1 MVFAHHRS
9 YGQVFNKNLK
19 AMRNLTFLFFLF
31 TFEIAFAQVQLRQGA
46 FFNPEQSKVEME
58 HLASLYNSKSD
69 WQKRAKAIKK
79 GIIEGAEVKTIKP
92 NKKINA
98 TIHSKKNMDGY
109 TIENVFFESLPGV
122 YVSGNLYKPL
132 HVSGKIPAVLAPHGH
147 GKDPRFGEATQKRCA
162 TMARMGA
169 VVFTYDMIGYAD
181 MQQCDHKIAPAL
193 KMQIINSIRS
203 LDFLS
208 QQPEVDKNKIAVSG
222 ESGGGTQTF
231 ILAALDNRVAV
242 SVPVVMVSN
251 YFFGG
256 CTCESGMP
264 IHVRPDHATTNV
276 EIAACFAP
284 KPMLLVSDGED
295 WTKFTPDLEFPH
307 IQRIYDFFD
316 AKSNVENV
324 HLPLEK
330 HDYGPS
336 KRKAAYAFLAKN
348 LGLDLNMADET
359 KSPVLPKEDLT
370 VFNAQNPLPTNALK
384 GNDAIISLLKTIK

>member
-1 MVFAHHRS
+1 MKKLIF
-9 YGQVFNKNLK
+9 
-19 AMRNLTFLFFLF
+19 TILFC
-31 TFEIAFAQVQLRQGA
+31 IMGGAFVQAQLRQGA
-46 FFNPEQSKVEME
+46 FFTPEQSKVEIE
-58 HLASLYNSKSD
+58 HLASLYSSKSD
-69 WQKRAKAIKK
+69 WQKRAKVIRN
-79 GIIEGAEVKTIKP
+79 GIREGAEVTSIKP
-92 NKKINA
+92 NQKIKA
-98 TIHSKKNMDGY
+98 TIHNKKSLDGY
-109 TIENVFFESLPGV
+109 TVENVFFESLHGI
-122 YVSGNLYKPL
+122 YVSGNLYKPTKS
-132 HVSGKIPAVLAPHGH
+132 SGKIPAVLAPHGH

-181 MQQCDHKIAPAL
+181 LQQCDHKIAPAL
-193 KMQIINSIRS
+193 KLQIINSIRA

-208 QQPEVDKNKIAVSG
+208 QLPEVDKNKIAVSG

-231 ILAALDNRVAV
+231 LLAALDNRVAV

-264 IHVRPDHATTNV
+264 IHVRPEHATTNV

-284 KPMLLVSDGED
+284 KPMLLVSDGDD

-307 IQRIYDFFD
+307 IQRIYSFFD
-316 AKSNVENV
+316 AKDKVKNV

-336 KRKAAYAFLAKN
+336 KRKAAYDFLVKN
-348 LGLDLNMADET
+348 LGLDISMADES
-359 KSPVLPKEDLT
+359 KSQVLAREELT
-370 VFNAQNPLPTNALK
+370 VFNKEYPLPANALK
-384 GNDAIISLLKTIK
+384 GNDAVISLLKTIK

>member
-1 MVFAHHRS
+1 MKKLV
-9 YGQVFNKNLK
+9 L
-19 AMRNLTFLFFLF
+19 LIFLCI
-31 TFEIAFAQVQLRQGA
+31 TKVSFAQTNLRQGA
-46 FFNPEQSKVEME
+46 FFTPEQSKAEME

-79 GIIEGAEVKTIKP
+79 GIREGAEVTSLKP

-98 TIHSKKNMDGY
+98 TIHSKKMMDGY
-109 TIENVFFESLPGV
+109 TVENVFFESLPGV
-122 YVSGNLYKPL
+122 YVSGNMYKPTQF
-132 HVSGKIPAVLAPHGH
+132 SGKIAAVLAPHGH

-181 MQQCDHKIAPAL
+181 MQQCDHKIAPAFKL
-193 KMQIINSIRS
+193 QIINSTRA

-208 QQPEVDKNKIAVSG
+208 QLPEVDKNKIAVSG

-231 ILAALDNRVAV
+231 VLAALDNRVAV

-284 KPMLLVSDGED
+284 KPMLLVSDGDD

-307 IQRIYDFFD
+307 IQRIYSFFD
-316 AKSNVENV
+316 AKDKVENV

-348 LGLDLNMADET
+348 LGLNINMADET
-359 KSPVLPKEDLT
+359 KNKVLSQEDLK
-370 VFNAQNPLPTNALK
+370 VFNADNPLPANALK

>member
-1 MVFAHHRS
+1 M
-9 YGQVFNKNLK
+9 KKLI
-19 AMRNLTFLFFLF
+19 LLIFLFS
-31 TFEIAFAQVQLRQGA
+31 AKVSFAQVQLRQGA
-46 FFNPEQSKVEME
+46 FFTPEQSKVEME
-58 HLASLYNSKSD
+58 HLASLYSSKSD

-79 GIIEGAEVKTIKP
+79 GIQQGAEVKSIKP

-98 TIHSKKNMDGY
+98 TIHSKKMMDGY

-132 HVSGKIPAVLAPHGH
+132 YFSRKVPAVLAPHGH

-169 VVFTYDMIGYAD
+169 VVFAYDMIGYGD

-193 KMQIINSIRS
+193 KMQVINSIRS

-231 ILAALDNRVAV
+231 VLAALDNRVTV

-264 IHVRPDHATTNV
+264 IHVRPEHATTNV

-284 KPMLLVSDGED
+284 KPMLLVSDGDD

-307 IQRIYDFFD
+307 IQRIYSFFD
-316 AKSNVENV
+316 AKDMVENV

-348 LGLDLNMADET
+348 LGLDINMSNEA
-359 KSPVLPKEDLT
+359 KSSVLPMEDLK
-370 VFNAQNPLPTNALK
+370 VFNADNPLPSNALK
-384 GNDAIISLLKTIK
+384 GNEAIISILNTIK

>member
-1 MVFAHHRS
+1 M
-9 YGQVFNKNLK
+9 KKLI
-19 AMRNLTFLFFLF
+19 LLIFLCI
-31 TFEIAFAQVQLRQGA
+31 TKVSFAQTNLRQGA
-46 FFNPEQSKVEME
+46 FFTPEQSKVEME
-58 HLASLYNSKSD
+58 HLASLYSSKSD

-79 GIIEGAEVKTIKP
+79 GIREGAEVTSIKP

-98 TIHSKKNMDGY
+98 TIHSKKKMDGY
-109 TIENVFFESLPGV
+109 TVENVFFESLPGV
-122 YVSGNLYKPL
+122 YVSGNLYKPAQF
-132 HVSGKIPAVLAPHGH
+132 SGKIPAVLAPHGH

-181 MQQCDHKIAPAL
+181 MQQCDHKIPTAL
-193 KMQIINSIRS
+193 KMQVINSIRA
-203 LDFLS
+203 LDFLN
-208 QQPEVDKNKIAVSG
+208 QLPEVDKAKIAVSG

-231 ILAALDNRVAV
+231 ILAALDNRLAV

-284 KPMLLVSDGED
+284 KPMLLVSDGDD

-307 IQRIYDFFD
+307 IQRIYSFFD
-316 AKSNVENV
+316 AKDKVENV

-336 KRKAAYAFLAKN
+336 KRKAAYDFLAKN
-348 LGLDLNMADET
+348 LGLDISMADES
-359 KSPVLPKEDLT
+359 KSKILTREELT
-370 VFNAQNPLPTNALK
+370 VFNIENPLPKNALK

>member
-1 MVFAHHRS
+1 M
-9 YGQVFNKNLK
+9 KK
-19 AMRNLTFLFFLF
+19 LFVLIFMF
-31 TFEIAFAQVQLRQGA
+31 SVEITFAQVQLRQGA
-46 FFNPEQSKVEME
+46 FFTPEQSKVEME
-58 HLASLYNSKSD
+58 HLASLYSSKSD

-79 GIIEGAEVKTIKP
+79 GIQQGAEVKSIRP

-98 TIHSKKNMDGY
+98 TIHSKKMMDGY

-132 HVSGKIPAVLAPHGH
+132 NVSGKIPAVLAPHGH

-162 TMARMGA
+162 TLARMGA
-169 VVFTYDMIGYAD
+169 VVFTYDMIGYGD
-181 MQQCDHKIAPAL
+181 MQQCEHKIATAL
-193 KMQIINSIRS
+193 KLQIINSIRS

-208 QQPEVDKNKIAVSG
+208 QLPEVDKNKIAVSG

-231 ILAALDNRVAV
+231 ILAALDNRAAI

-284 KPMLLVSDGED
+284 KPMLLVSDGDD

-307 IQRIYDFFD
+307 IQRIYAFFN
-316 AKSNVENV
+316 AKDKVENV

-336 KRKAAYAFLAKN
+336 KRKASYDFLAKN
-348 LGLDLNMADET
+348 LGLDISMADET
-359 KSPVLPKEDLT
+359 KSSLLTREELT
-370 VFNAQNPLPTNALK
+370 VFNNEYPIPVNALK
-384 GNDAIISLLKTIK
+384 GNDAILSLLKTIK

>member
-1 MVFAHHRS
+1 M
-9 YGQVFNKNLK
+9 KKLI
-19 AMRNLTFLFFLF
+19 LLIFLFS
-31 TFEIAFAQVQLRQGA
+31 AKVSFAQVQLRQGA
-46 FFNPEQSKVEME
+46 FFTPEQSKVEME
-58 HLASLYNSKSD
+58 HLASLYSSKSD

-79 GIIEGAEVKTIKP
+79 GIQQGAEVKSIKP

-98 TIHSKKNMDGY
+98 TIHSKKMMDGY

-122 YVSGNLYKPL
+122 YVSGNMYKPL
-132 HVSGKIPAVLAPHGH
+132 YFSRKVPAVLAPHGH

-169 VVFTYDMIGYAD
+169 VVFAYDMIGYGD

-193 KMQIINSIRS
+193 KMQVINSIRS

-231 ILAALDNRVAV
+231 VLAALDNRVTV

-264 IHVRPDHATTNV
+264 IHVRPEHATTNV

-284 KPMLLVSDGED
+284 KPMLLVSDGDD

-307 IQRIYDFFD
+307 IQRIYSFFD
-316 AKSNVENV
+316 AKDMVENV

-348 LGLDLNMADET
+348 LGLDINMSNEA
-359 KSPVLPKEDLT
+359 KSSVLPMEDLK
-370 VFNAQNPLPTNALK
+370 VFNADNPLPANALK
-384 GNDAIISLLKTIK
+384 GNEAIISLLNTIK

>member
-19 AMRNLTFLFFLF
+19 AMKNLTLLFFLF

-46 FFNPEQSKVEME
+46 FFTPEQSKVEME

-132 HVSGKIPAVLAPHGH
+132 NVSGKIPAVLAPHGH

-284 KPMLLVSDGED
+284 KPMLLVSDGDD

-307 IQRIYDFFD
+307 MQRIYAFFD

-336 KRKAAYAFLAKN
+336 KRKAAYDFLAKY
-348 LGLDLNMADET
+348 LGLDLKMADET
-359 KSPVLPKEDLT
+359 KSPVLPKEDLI
-370 VFNAQNPLPTNALK
+370 VFNTQNPLPTNALK

>member
-1 MVFAHHRS
+1 MKKLIF
-9 YGQVFNKNLK
+9 
-19 AMRNLTFLFFLF
+19 MILFC
-31 TFEIAFAQVQLRQGA
+31 IMGGAFVQAQLRQGA
-46 FFNPEQSKVEME
+46 FFTPEQSKVEIE
-58 HLASLYNSKSD
+58 HLASLYSSKSD
-69 WQKRAKAIKK
+69 WQKRAKAIRK
-79 GIIEGAEVKTIKP
+79 GIKEGAEVTSIKP
-92 NKKINA
+92 NQKIKA
-98 TIHSKKNMDGY
+98 TIHSKKSLDGY
-109 TIENVFFESLPGV
+109 TVENVFFESLPGI
-122 YVSGNLYKPL
+122 YVSGNLYKPTKF
-132 HVSGKIPAVLAPHGH
+132 SGKIPAVLAPHGH

-169 VVFTYDMIGYAD
+169 VVFTYDMIGYTD

-193 KMQIINSIRS
+193 KLQIINSIRA

-208 QQPEVDKNKIAVSG
+208 QLPEVDKNKIAVSG

-231 ILAALDNRVAV
+231 VLAALDNRVAV

-284 KPMLLVSDGED
+284 KPMLLVSDGDD

-307 IQRIYDFFD
+307 IQRIYSFFD
-316 AKSNVENV
+316 AKDKVKNV

-336 KRKAAYAFLAKN
+336 KRKAAYDFLAKN
-348 LGLDLNMADET
+348 LGLDISMADEL
-359 KSPVLPKEDLT
+359 KSQVLAREELT
-370 VFNAQNPLPTNALK
+370 VFKNEYPLPANALK

>member
-1 MVFAHHRS
+1 M
-9 YGQVFNKNLK
+9 KKLI
-19 AMRNLTFLFFLF
+19 FLIFLCCM
-31 TFEIAFAQVQLRQGA
+31 EDSFAQAQLRQGA
-46 FFNPEQSKVEME
+46 FFTPEQSKVEME

-69 WQKRAKAIKK
+69 WQKRAKVIKK
-79 GIIEGAEVKTIKP
+79 GIREGAEVTSLKP
-92 NKKINA
+92 DKKINA
-98 TIHSKKNMDGY
+98 TIHSKKLMDGY
-109 TIENVFFESLPGV
+109 TVENVFFESLPGI
-122 YVSGNLYKPL
+122 YVTGNLYKPTQFT
-132 HVSGKIPAVLAPHGH
+132 GKIPAVLAPHGH

-193 KMQIINSIRS
+193 KLQIINSIRA

-208 QQPEVDKNKIAVSG
+208 QLPEVDKTKIAVSG

-231 ILAALDNRVAV
+231 VLAALDNRVAV

-276 EIAACFAP
+276 EIAACFAS
-284 KPMLLVSDGED
+284 KPMLLVSDGDD

-307 IQRIYDFFD
+307 IQRIYSFFD
-316 AKSNVENV
+316 AKDKVENV

-336 KRKAAYAFLAKN
+336 KRKAAYDFLAKN
-348 LGLDLNMADET
+348 LGLDISMADEL
-359 KSPVLPKEDLT
+359 KSKVLTRDELT
-370 VFNAQNPLPTNALK
+370 VFNIENPLPKNALK